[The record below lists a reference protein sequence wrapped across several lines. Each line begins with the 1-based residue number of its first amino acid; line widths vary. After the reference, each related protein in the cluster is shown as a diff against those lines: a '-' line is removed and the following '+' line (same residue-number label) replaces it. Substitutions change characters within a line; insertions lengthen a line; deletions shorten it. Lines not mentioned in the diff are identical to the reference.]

1 VLGGGGSRSL
11 TSVQTQRQVK
21 RLLVVVN
28 FSIMR
33 DLFLLALVAS
43 GTAMST
49 REAIQMDMENFNNY
63 AMCWGVENM
72 MAFRLAQYKAME
84 ECGRSG
90 LASSMVRPTNPFTTL
105 PGNLNNNPFA
115 NQQNPL
121 NRLFNNANSRNPLS
135 ALLSRNSIGNSAQN
149 AWDSLFRSR
158 RQAEEGLLEIDEEQE
173 LEQFLE
179 DYDEF
184 KEDIGSM
191 IGNLTCV
198 LTKMDMLDSALQ
210 VNLKLWTTDIWQ
222 QLNLKKTLAG
232 EDPEWRQKLIGGY
245 TDCYQIASN
254 WPQQSLDRNP
264 ITKVFGRHMIF
275 FKCAMKQEKKMCGMA
290 QMYSWLTTLYGNSDD
305 FNWSQFG
312 LPTDKYDRAA
322 LTIMVQ
328 TEAASKED
336 KFVNDFFINDEL

>member
-1 VLGGGGSRSL
+1 
-11 TSVQTQRQVK
+11 
-21 RLLVVVN
+21 
-28 FSIMR
+28 MR
-33 DLFLLALVAS
+33 VFFFLAFAVAS
-43 GTAMST
+43 GQAMST
-49 REAIQMDMENFNNY
+49 REAIQMDMEKFNND

-72 MAFRLAQYKAME
+72 MGYRLAQDKAME

-90 LASSMVRPTNPFTTL
+90 LASAMVRPTSPFTTL
-105 PGNLNNNPFA
+105 PGNLNNPFA
-115 NQQNPL
+115 THQNSL

-135 ALLSRNSIGNSAQN
+135 ALLSRNSIRNSAQH

-158 RQAEEGLLEIDEEQE
+158 RASEEGLLEVDEEQE
-173 LEQFLE
+173 LEKFLA

-198 LTKMDMLDSALQ
+198 LTKMNMLDSSLQ

-222 QLNLKKTLAG
+222 QLDLKKTLAG
-232 EDPEWRQKLIGGY
+232 EDPEWRQKMINGY
-245 TDCYQIASN
+245 NDCYQIASN

-290 QMYSWLTTLYGNSDD
+290 QMHSWLPTLYGNSDD
-305 FNWSQFG
+305 FTWSQFG
-312 LPTDKYDRAA
+312 LPTAKYDRAA

-328 TEAASKED
+328 TEASSKED
-336 KFVNDFFINDEL
+336 KFINDFFVNDEL

>member
-1 VLGGGGSRSL
+1 MGSQGHGQVQQRRNVLGGGEHDGLQAGPVQGHGGVRQVRAVQHPARSL
-11 TSVQTQRQVK
+11 QQPLHHPARRRQQPLDQRPSTNRQPKEPSLQASQQRQQPSKLRQVDK
-21 RLLVVVN
+21 PLVRLPQ
-28 FSIMR
+28 R
-33 DLFLLALVAS
+33 AEQEAS
-43 GTAMST
+43 RG
-49 REAIQMDMENFNNY
+49 
-63 AMCWGVENM
+63 GH
-72 MAFRLAQYKAME
+72 
-84 ECGRSG
+84 
-90 LASSMVRPTNPFTTL
+90 P
-105 PGNLNNNPFA
+105 
-115 NQQNPL
+115 
-121 NRLFNNANSRNPLS
+121 
-135 ALLSRNSIGNSAQN
+135 
-149 AWDSLFRSR
+149 
-158 RQAEEGLLEIDEEQE
+158 EIDEAAE

-184 KEDIGSM
+184 KTDIGSM

-198 LTKMDMLDSALQ
+198 LTKLDMLDSSLQ

-222 QLNLKKTLAG
+222 QMNLRKTLAG

-328 TEAASKED
+328 TEASSKED
-336 KFVNDFFINDEL
+336 KFINDFFINDEL

>member
-1 VLGGGGSRSL
+1 
-11 TSVQTQRQVK
+11 
-21 RLLVVVN
+21 
-28 FSIMR
+28 MR
-33 DLFLLALVAS
+33 DLFFLALLAS
-43 GTAMST
+43 GQAMST
-49 REAIQMDMENFNNY
+49 REAIQRDMEKFNND

-72 MAFRLAQYKAME
+72 MAYRLAQYEAME

-90 LASSMVRPTNPFTTL
+90 LASGMVRPTNPFTTVL
-105 PGNLNNNPFA
+105 DNAPGLNLNNPFA
-115 NQQNPL
+115 EEQNPFKK
-121 NRLFNNANSRNPLS
+121 LFSNANTRNPLS
-135 ALLSRNSIGNSAQN
+135 ALLSRSSIGNSAQN

-158 RQAEEGLLEIDEEQE
+158 RAAEGLLEVDEEEE

-179 DYDEF
+179 DFDEF

-198 LTKMDMLDSALQ
+198 LTKLDMLDSSLQ
-210 VNLKLWTTDIWQ
+210 VNLKAYTTDIWQ

-328 TEAASKED
+328 TEAATKEE

>member
-1 VLGGGGSRSL
+1 
-11 TSVQTQRQVK
+11 
-21 RLLVVVN
+21 
-28 FSIMR
+28 MR
-33 DLFLLALVAS
+33 DLFLLALALAS
-43 GTAMST
+43 GQAMST
-49 REAIQMDMENFNNY
+49 REAIQMDMEKFNND

-72 MAFRLAQYKAME
+72 MGFRLQQYKAME

-90 LASSMVRPTNPFTTL
+90 LASGLVRPTNPFTTL
-105 PGNLNNNPFA
+105 PGNLNNPFA
-115 NQQNPL
+115 HQNQNQNPL
-121 NRLFNNANSRNPLS
+121 NKLFNKANNKFNSNANSRNPLS
-135 ALLSRNSIGNSAQN
+135 ALLSRKSIGNSAQH

-158 RQAEEGLLEIDEEQE
+158 RASEEGLLEIDEEQE
-173 LEQFLE
+173 LEKFIE
-179 DYDEF
+179 DFNDF

-198 LTKMDMLDSALQ
+198 LTKMDMLDSSLQ

-245 TDCYQIASN
+245 TDCYQVASN

-322 LTIMVQ
+322 LTVMVQ
-328 TEAASKED
+328 TEASSKED
-336 KFVNDFFINDEL
+336 KFINDFFINDEL

>member
-1 VLGGGGSRSL
+1 MGLQRKHSAKSNACQSLSTGGL
-11 TSVQTQRQVK
+11 
-21 RLLVVVN
+21 
-28 FSIMR
+28 SIMR
-33 DLFLLALVAS
+33 DLFLLALVSS
-43 GTAMST
+43 GQAMST
-49 REAIQMDMENFNNY
+49 REAIQRDMEKTNSD
-63 AMCWGVENM
+63 AMCWGVENVI
-72 MAFRLAQYKAME
+72 AYRLAQYEAME

-90 LASSMVRPTNPFTTL
+90 LASGMVRPMNPFTTL
-105 PGNLNNNPFA
+105 PGNLNNPFA
-115 NQQNPL
+115 DQQNPL

-135 ALLSRNSIGNSAQN
+135 ALLSRNSIGNSAQH

-158 RQAEEGLLEIDEEQE
+158 RASEEGLIEIDEAAE
-173 LEQFLE
+173 LEKFLE

-184 KEDIGSM
+184 KTDIGSM

-198 LTKMDMLDSALQ
+198 LTKMDMLDSSLQ

-232 EDPEWRQKLIGGY
+232 EDPEWRQKLISGY
-245 TDCYQIASN
+245 TDCYQVASN

-275 FKCAMKQEKKMCGMA
+275 FKCSMKQEKKMCGMA

-305 FNWSQFG
+305 FNWGQFG

-322 LTIMVQ
+322 LTVMVQ
-328 TEAASKED
+328 TEASSKED
-336 KFVNDFFINDEL
+336 KFINDFFINDEL

>member
-1 VLGGGGSRSL
+1 MIRVYCAIAPPLYMMTGEWKPHKSSPLAPAGHLLVSQL
-11 TSVQTQRQVK
+11 ANMT
-21 RLLVVVN
+21 RLL
-28 FSIMR
+28 
-33 DLFLLALVAS
+33 LLSMVAS
-43 GTAMST
+43 GLMAMST
-49 REAIQMDMENFNNY
+49 KESIRRDMEKFNND

-72 MAFRLAQYKAME
+72 MAYRLAQYKAME
-84 ECGRSG
+84 ECGKYGQFST
-90 LASSMVRPTNPFTTL
+90 LPAPANNPFTTL
-105 PGNLNNNPFA
+105 PGDASNPWM
-115 NQQNPL
+115 NVPQPVDS
-121 NRLFNNANSRNPLS
+121 RRNPLS
-135 ALLSRNSIGNSAQN
+135 KLFNRNSNSDKWTN
-149 AWDSLFRSR
+149 LWSDFLNGRSK
-158 RQAEEGLLEIDEEQE
+158 RQAEEGLLEIDEAAE

-275 FKCAMKQEKKMCGMA
+275 FKCAMVSWDARKRNMSCYNFPPPETRQENVRDG
-290 QMYSWLTTLYGNSDD
+290 SD
-305 FNWSQFG
+305 
-312 LPTDKYDRAA
+312 A
-322 LTIMVQ
+322 LLAHHPLWQ
-328 TEAASKED
+328 QR
-336 KFVNDFFINDEL
+336 

>member
-1 VLGGGGSRSL
+1 MG

-158 RQAEEGLLEIDEEQE
+158 RQAEG
-173 LEQFLE
+173 
-179 DYDEF
+179 
-184 KEDIGSM
+184 
-191 IGNLTCV
+191 
-198 LTKMDMLDSALQ
+198 DSLR
-210 VNLKLWTTDIWQ
+210 LMKSRSSSSS
-222 QLNLKKTLAG
+222 
-232 EDPEWRQKLIGGY
+232 WR
-245 TDCYQIASN
+245 
-254 WPQQSLDRNP
+254 
-264 ITKVFGRHMIF
+264 
-275 FKCAMKQEKKMCGMA
+275 
-290 QMYSWLTTLYGNSDD
+290 
-305 FNWSQFG
+305 
-312 LPTDKYDRAA
+312 
-322 LTIMVQ
+322 
-328 TEAASKED
+328 
-336 KFVNDFFINDEL
+336 

>member
-1 VLGGGGSRSL
+1 
-11 TSVQTQRQVK
+11 
-21 RLLVVVN
+21 
-28 FSIMR
+28 MR
-33 DLFLLALVAS
+33 DIFLLALALAS
-43 GTAMST
+43 GQAMST
-49 REAIQMDMENFNNY
+49 RETIQMDMEKFNND

-72 MAFRLAQYKAME
+72 IAYRLQQYGAME

-90 LASSMVRPTNPFTTL
+90 LASAMVRPTNPFTTL
-105 PGNLNNNPFA
+105 PGNLNNPFA
-115 NQQNPL
+115 HQQNPL
-121 NRLFNNANSRNPLS
+121 NRLFNKGNSRNPLS
-135 ALLSRNSIGNSAQN
+135 SLLSRNSIGNSAQH
-149 AWDSLFRSR
+149 AWDSLFRNR
-158 RQAEEGLLEIDEEQE
+158 RASEEGLLEIDEEQE
-173 LEQFLE
+173 LEKFIE
-179 DYDEF
+179 DFNEF

-198 LTKMDMLDSALQ
+198 LTKMDMLDSSLQ

-245 TDCYQIASN
+245 TDCYQVASN

-322 LTIMVQ
+322 LTVMVQ
-328 TEAASKED
+328 TEASSKED
-336 KFVNDFFINDEL
+336 KFINDFFINDEL

>member
-1 VLGGGGSRSL
+1 
-11 TSVQTQRQVK
+11 
-21 RLLVVVN
+21 
-28 FSIMR
+28 MR
-33 DLFLLALVAS
+33 DLFLLALALAS
-43 GTAMST
+43 GQAMST
-49 REAIQMDMENFNNY
+49 REAIQMDMEKFNND

-72 MAFRLAQYKAME
+72 MAYRLAQYEAME

-90 LASSMVRPTNPFTTL
+90 LASGMVRPTNPFTTL
-105 PGNLNNNPFA
+105 PGNLNNAPGLNLNNPFA
-115 NQQNPL
+115 EEQNPL
-121 NRLFNNANSRNPLS
+121 KRLFSNANTRNPLS
-135 ALLSRNSIGNSAQN
+135 ALLSRSSIGNSAQN

-158 RQAEEGLLEIDEEQE
+158 RAAEGLLEVDEEEE

-179 DYDEF
+179 DFDEF

-198 LTKMDMLDSALQ
+198 LTKLDMLDSSLQ

-222 QLNLKKTLAG
+222 QMNLRKTLAG

-322 LTIMVQ
+322 LTVMVQ
-328 TEAASKED
+328 TEASSKED
-336 KFVNDFFINDEL
+336 KFINDFFINDEL

>member
-1 VLGGGGSRSL
+1 MG

-28 FSIMR
+28 FFIMR
-33 DLFLLALVAS
+33 DLVLLALVAS
-43 GTAMST
+43 GMAMST

-72 MAFRLAQYKAME
+72 MTFRLAQYKAME

-90 LASSMVRPTNPFTTL
+90 LASGMVKPTNPF
-105 PGNLNNNPFA
+105 A
-115 NQQNPL
+115 DDQQNPL

-158 RQAEEGLLEIDEEQE
+158 RQAEEGLLEIDEKEE
-173 LEQFLE
+173 LERFLE

-198 LTKMDMLDSALQ
+198 LTKMNMLDSALQ

-222 QLNLKKTLAG
+222 QINLKKTLAG

-322 LTIMVQ
+322 LTVMVQ
-328 TEAASKED
+328 TEASSKED